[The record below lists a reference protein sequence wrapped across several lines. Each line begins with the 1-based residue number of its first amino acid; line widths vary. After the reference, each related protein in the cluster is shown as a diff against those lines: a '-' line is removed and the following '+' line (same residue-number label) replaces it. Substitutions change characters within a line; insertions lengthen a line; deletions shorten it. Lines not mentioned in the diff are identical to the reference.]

1 MKKFFA
7 RIANA
12 FIESRQRQAARIIR
26 DHSYLLAQY
35 EVRIAV
41 ENTNMSEVAK
51 TEPTPSM
58 APVEFKLA
66 A

>member
-7 RIANA
+7 RIAYA
-12 FIESRQRQAARIIR
+12 FMESRQRQADRIIR
-26 DHSYLLAQY
+26 DHSYFLAQY
-35 EVRIAV
+35 EARIAV